1 MTLRTAQQRK
11 DLCADCPIAR
21 VADNLGDSCTL
32 LIIRD
37 LMTGPKRFTELQTS
51 LRGISSRTL
60 TNKLKSL
67 EKDALIRQREKGG
80 YTLTKKGLALQGVL
94 DAMRAYGKKYL

>member
-11 DLCADCPIAR
+11 DLCTDCPVAR
-21 VADNLGDSCTL
+21 VADSLGDSCTI

-37 LMTGPKRFTELQTS
+37 LMTGPKRYSELGTS

-60 TNKLKSL
+60 AKKLKGL
-67 EKDALIRQREKGG
+67 EEDGLVQNSPKTG
-80 YTLTKKGLALQGVL
+80 YALTKKGAALQGVV

>member
-37 LMTGPKRFTELQTS
+37 LMEGPKRFTELQTS

-67 EKDALIRQREKGG
+67 EKDALIQQRVKGG
-80 YTLTKKGLALQGVL
+80 YALTRKGLALQGVL